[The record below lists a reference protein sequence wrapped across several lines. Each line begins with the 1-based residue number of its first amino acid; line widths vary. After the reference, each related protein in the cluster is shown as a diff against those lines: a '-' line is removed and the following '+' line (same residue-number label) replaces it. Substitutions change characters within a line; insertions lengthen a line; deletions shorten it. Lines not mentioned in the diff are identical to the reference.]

1 MREHLALNVKY
12 SQVAPRNKPRVGA
25 FQLCAVAY
33 YPAPTIMASN
43 KIQRIEPR
51 TFLASVVAGRSAV
64 KYERGQSIFQQG
76 EAADAVFYIQNGKVQ
91 ITVISEQGKEG
102 VIGMLEAGEFL
113 GEGCLA
119 GQPLH
124 LASASATVESAIVRI
139 EKDAMIRALHD
150 EPTFSQQ
157 FMTYLLSR
165 NVQIEADLVD
175 QLFNSSEKR
184 LARVLLL
191 LAHFG
196 KDAKLEPIIPS
207 INQEILAARV
217 GTTRSRI
224 NYFMNKFRQLGFVEY
239 DSGTLKVHSSLLNVI
254 VHD

>member
-1 MREHLALNVKY
+1 
-12 SQVAPRNKPRVGA
+12 
-25 FQLCAVAY
+25 
-33 YPAPTIMASN
+33 MASR
-43 KIQRIEPR
+43 KAQRINSQIVTP
-51 TFLASVVAGRSAV
+51 VVAGRSAV

-76 EAADAVFYIQNGKVQ
+76 DAADSVFYIQTGKAQ

-139 EKDAMIRALHD
+139 EKEAMVRALRD
-150 EPTFSQQ
+150 EPTFSQL
-157 FMTYLLSR
+157 FMAYLPSR

-196 KDAKLEPIIPS
+196 KDGKLDLVIPH

-224 NYFMNKFRQLGFVEY
+224 NYFMNKFRKLGFIEY
-239 DSGTLKVHSSLLNVI
+239 NGSLKVHSSLLNVI

>member
-1 MREHLALNVKY
+1 MRRLQRGTRAAAVWRAR
-12 SQVAPRNKPRVGA
+12 VAKE
-25 FQLCAVAY
+25 
-33 YPAPTIMASN
+33 T
-43 KIQRIEPR
+43 KRIEPH
-51 TFLASVVAGRSAV
+51 FLPASIGVGRSAAR
-64 KYERGQSIFQQG
+64 YEQGQSIFRQG
-76 EAADAVFYIQNGKVQ
+76 DAADAVFYIQTGKVQ
-91 ITVISEQGKEG
+91 ITVISEQSKEG
-102 VIGMLEAGEFL
+102 VIGMLDAGEFF

-124 LASASATVESAIVRI
+124 MASASATAESAVVRV

-150 EPTFSQQ
+150 EPAFSQL
-157 FMTYLLSR
+157 FMAYLLSR

-196 KDAKLEPIIPS
+196 KDGKMETVIPKM
-207 INQEILAARV
+207 NQEILAARV

-224 NYFMNKFRQLGFVEY
+224 NYFLNKFRKLGFIEY
-239 DSGTLKVHSSLLNVI
+239 NNGTLKVHSSLLNVI

>member
-1 MREHLALNVKY
+1 MVAKPPRESQSMASKNVK
-12 SQVAPRNKPRVGA
+12 
-25 FQLCAVAY
+25 
-33 YPAPTIMASN
+33 
-43 KIQRIEPR
+43 RIDPQFV
-51 TFLASVVAGRSAV
+51 TSVVAGRSAV
-64 KYERGQSIFQQG
+64 KYERGHPVFRQG
-76 EAADAVFYIQNGKVQ
+76 DAADAVFYIQSGGVQ
-91 ITVISEQGKEG
+91 ITVVSEQGKEG
-102 VIGMLEAGEFL
+102 VIGMLNAGEFI

-124 LASASATVESAIVRI
+124 MASASATADSAIVRI
-139 EKDAMIRALHD
+139 EKDAMIRALRD
-150 EPTFSQQ
+150 EPSFSQL

-196 KDAKLEPIIPS
+196 KDAKLETVIPHV
-207 INQEILAARV
+207 NQEILAARV

-224 NYFMNKFRQLGFVEY
+224 NFFMNKFRKLGFIEY
-239 DSGTLKVHSSLLNVI
+239 DNGALQVHSSLLNVI

>member
-1 MREHLALNVKY
+1 
-12 SQVAPRNKPRVGA
+12 
-25 FQLCAVAY
+25 
-33 YPAPTIMASN
+33 MAS
-43 KIQRIEPR
+43 KKPKRIEPH
-51 TFLASVVAGRSAV
+51 TLPESIGGGRSTAS
-64 KYERGQSIFQQG
+64 YERGQPIFRQG
-76 EAADAVFYIQNGKVQ
+76 DAADAVFYVETGKVQ
-91 ITVISEQGKEG
+91 ITVVSEQGKEG
-102 VIGMLEAGEFL
+102 VIGMLDAGEFF

-124 LASASATVESAIVRI
+124 MASASATAEPAIVRI

-150 EPTFSQQ
+150 EPAFSQL
-157 FMTYLLSR
+157 FMAYLLSR

-196 KDAKLEPIIPS
+196 KDGKLDPVIPH
-207 INQEILAARV
+207 INQELLAARV
-217 GTTRSRI
+217 GTTRPRI
-224 NYFMNKFRQLGFVEY
+224 NYFMNKFRKLGFIEY
-239 DSGTLKVHSSLLNVI
+239 NGGLKVHSSLLNVI

>member
-1 MREHLALNVKY
+1 
-12 SQVAPRNKPRVGA
+12 
-25 FQLCAVAY
+25 
-33 YPAPTIMASN
+33 MASKN
-43 KIQRIEPR
+43 IPRIDPQ
-51 TFLASVVAGRSAV
+51 TVTPVVAGRSAV
-64 KYERGQSIFQQG
+64 KYARGQSVFQQG
-76 EAADAVFYIQNGKVQ
+76 DAADAVFYIQSGKVQ

-102 VIGMLEAGEFL
+102 VMGMLEAGEFL

-119 GQPLH
+119 GQPLR

-139 EKDAMIRALHD
+139 ERDAMIRALRD
-150 EPTFSQQ
+150 EPTFSQR
-157 FMTYLLSR
+157 FMAYLLSR

-196 KDAKLEPIIPS
+196 KDMKLEPVIPH

-224 NYFMNKFRQLGFVEY
+224 NYFMNKFRQLGFIEY
-239 DSGTLKVHSSLLNVI
+239 DSGTLKVHPSLLNVI

>member
-1 MREHLALNVKY
+1 MTTKKAREFD
-12 SQVAPRNKPRVGA
+12 PGA
-25 FQLCAVAY
+25 
-33 YPAPTIMASN
+33 
-43 KIQRIEPR
+43 
-51 TFLASVVAGRSAV
+51 FLASVGVGRS
-64 KYERGQSIFQQG
+64 KERVQRGCVIFRQG
-76 EAADAVFYIQNGKVQ
+76 DEADAVFYIQKGKVQ
-91 ITVISEQGKEG
+91 ITVASEQGKEG
-102 VIGMLEAGEFL
+102 VIAILEAGEFF

-124 LASASATVESAIVRI
+124 MATASAMAESAIVRI
-139 EKDAMIRALHD
+139 EKDAMIRVLR
-150 EPTFSQQ
+150 EQPTFSQL
-157 FMTYLLSR
+157 FMAFLLSR

-184 LARVLLL
+184 LARLLLL

-196 KDAKLEPIIPS
+196 KDGRMELVIPK

-224 NYFMNKFRQLGFVEY
+224 NYFMNKFRKLGFIEY
-239 DSGTLKVHSSLLNVI
+239 NGTLKVHSSLLNVI

>member
-1 MREHLALNVKY
+1 MHAMTRKMVQR
-12 SQVAPRNKPRVGA
+12 SAP
-25 FQLCAVAY
+25 
-33 YPAPTIMASN
+33 PTLV
-43 KIQRIEPR
+43 
-51 TFLASVVAGRSAV
+51 TSVMAGRSAV
-64 KYERGQSIFQQG
+64 RFERGQPIFRQG
-76 EAADAVFYIQNGKVQ
+76 DAADAVFYIQTGKVQ
-91 ITVISEQGKEG
+91 ITVVSEQGKEG
-102 VIGMLEAGEFL
+102 VIGMLDAGEFF

-124 LASASATVESAIVRI
+124 IASASATEESAIVRI
-139 EKDAMIRALHD
+139 EKEAMIRALRD
-150 EPTFSQQ
+150 EPSFSQL
-157 FMTYLLSR
+157 FMAYLLSR

-196 KDAKLEPIIPS
+196 KDGTLETVIPH

-224 NYFMNKFRQLGFVEY
+224 NFFMNKFRKLGFIEY
-239 DSGTLKVHSSLLNVI
+239 GDTLKVHSSLLNVI

>member
-1 MREHLALNVKY
+1 MPGKKVKRLDP
-12 SQVAPRNKPRVGA
+12 QIVT
-25 FQLCAVAY
+25 L
-33 YPAPTIMASN
+33 
-43 KIQRIEPR
+43 
-51 TFLASVVAGRSAV
+51 VVAGRSAV
-64 KYERGQSIFQQG
+64 KYERGQAIFRQG
-76 EAADAVFYIQNGKVQ
+76 DAADAVFYIQTGKAQV
-91 ITVISEQGKEG
+91 TVVSEQGKEG
-102 VIGMLEAGEFL
+102 VIGMLEPGEFL

-124 LASASATVESAIVRI
+124 MSSASAMEDSAIVRI
-139 EKDAMIRALHD
+139 EKEAMVRALHD
-150 EPTFSQQ
+150 EPAFSQQ
-157 FMTYLLSR
+157 FMAYLLSR

-196 KDAKLEPIIPS
+196 KDAKLEPVVPH

-224 NYFMNKFRQLGFVEY
+224 NFFMNKFRKLGFIEY
-239 DSGTLKVHSSLLNVI
+239 DSGKLKVHSSLLNVI

>member
-1 MREHLALNVKY
+1 
-12 SQVAPRNKPRVGA
+12 
-25 FQLCAVAY
+25 
-33 YPAPTIMASN
+33 MASKN
-43 KIQRIEPR
+43 AQRIDPQIV
-51 TFLASVVAGRSAV
+51 TPVVAGRSAV
-64 KYERGQSIFQQG
+64 KYKRGQSIFQQG
-76 EAADAVFYIQNGKVQ
+76 DAADAVFYIQDGSVR

-139 EKDAMIRALHD
+139 EKEAMVRALRD
-150 EPTFSQQ
+150 DPTFSQQ
-157 FMTYLLSR
+157 FMAYLLSR
-165 NVQIEADLVD
+165 NVQIEAELVD

-196 KDAKLEPIIPS
+196 KDMKLEPVIPP

-224 NYFMNKFRQLGFVEY
+224 NYFMNKFRQLGFIEY
-239 DSGTLKVHSSLLNVI
+239 DSGKLKVHSSLMNVI

>member
-1 MREHLALNVKY
+1 MA
-12 SQVAPRNKPRVGA
+12 NKEP
-25 FQLCAVAY
+25 
-33 YPAPTIMASN
+33 
-43 KIQRIEPR
+43 KRIEPH
-51 TFLASVVAGRSAV
+51 LLPASIGVGRAAAR
-64 KYERGQSIFQQG
+64 YERGQPVFQQG
-76 EAADAVFYIQNGKVQ
+76 DAADAVFYIHTGKIQ

-119 GQPLH
+119 GQHLH
-124 LASASATVESAIVRI
+124 MASASAMEESAIVRI

-150 EPTFSQQ
+150 EPTFSQL
-157 FMTYLLSR
+157 FMAYLLSR
-165 NVQIEADLVD
+165 NIQIEADLVD

-196 KDAKLEPIIPS
+196 KDAKLEPVIPH

-224 NYFMNKFRQLGFVEY
+224 NYFMNKFRKLGFIEY
-239 DSGTLKVHSSLLNVI
+239 NNGTLKVHSSLLNVI